1 MNNEIIYLDN
11 CSTTKVCDE
20 AINAINDALKNTW
33 GNPSS
38 LHKKG
43 FDAQILLENSRKT
56 IADFIDSAPQNVY
69 FTPGGTYSN
78 NMAIL
83 GIADKLKHLGNRI
96 ITTQIEHSS
105 VLGPIEELKKLGF
118 EVIYL
123 KPDNNGFI
131 SKEQVFEAVNKDTC
145 FISMMMINNEIGSIL
160 PVNHLKDILKSKNPN
175 GIIHVDAIQAFGKV
189 PINVKKLKADLISFS
204 GHKIHGPKGIGALYV
219 SQNVKLKP
227 IIWGGGQGNFIS
239 PGTEATPAIA
249 GFSAAVSAIPNLLI
263 QYENIK
269 KLHEYATKNLT
280 SIDGVSI
287 NSNVESSPFILNFS
301 AGRIK
306 SETMINYLSANNL
319 FVSGGSACSKGK
331 QSYVLK
337 SMGLPSDRINSAI
350 RISFSRFTTKSQID
364 ILTDNVRQALAKI
377 KHF

>member
-11 CSTTKVCDE
+11 CSTTKVCEE
-20 AINAINDALKNTW
+20 AINAINDALKNNW

-96 ITTQIEHSS
+96 ITTRIEHSS

-189 PINVKKLKADLISFS
+189 PINVKKLKADFISFS
-204 GHKIHGPKGIGALYV
+204 CHKIHGPKGVGALYV
-219 SQNVKLKP
+219 SPNVKLKP
-227 IIWGGGQGNFIS
+227 IIWGGGQGNLIS
-239 PGTEATPAIA
+239 PGTEAIA

>member
-11 CSTTKVCDE
+11 CSTTKVCNE
-20 AINAINDALKNTW
+20 AINAINNTLKNNW

-43 FDAQILLENSRKT
+43 LDAQILLEDSRKI
-56 IADFIDSAPQNVY
+56 IADFIGTVPQNIY

-83 GIADKLKHLGNRI
+83 GIANKLKHFGNRI
-96 ITTQIEHSS
+96 ITTQFEHPS
-105 VLGPIEELKKLGF
+105 VLGPIDELKRLGF
-118 EVIYL
+118 EVVYL
-123 KPDNNGFI
+123 KPDSNGFI
-131 SKEQVFEAVNKDTC
+131 TKDQVFEAVNKDTC
-145 FISMMMINNEIGSIL
+145 FISMMMINNEVGSVL
-160 PVNHLKDILKSKNPN
+160 PVDYLKDILKSKNPN
-175 GIIHVDAIQAFGKV
+175 GIIHVDAIQAFGKI

-219 SQNVKLKP
+219 APHIKLKP
-227 IIWGGGQGNFIS
+227 IIQGGGQGNFIS

-269 KLHEYATKNLT
+269 QLHEYAIQKLT
-280 SIDGVSI
+280 SINGISI
-287 NSNVESSPFILNFS
+287 NSNAESSPFILNFS

-306 SETMINYLSANNL
+306 SETMINYLSANNI

-337 SMGLPSDRINSAI
+337 SMGLASDRINSAI
-350 RISFSRFTTKSQID
+350 RISFSRFSTKSQID
-364 ILTDNVRQALAKI
+364 IFIDNVRQAISKI

>member
-20 AINAINDALKNTW
+20 AINAINDALKNNW

-175 GIIHVDAIQAFGKV
+175 GIIHVDAIQAFGKI
-189 PINVKKLKADLISFS
+189 PINVNKLKADFISFS

-301 AGRIK
+301 VGRIK

>member
-20 AINAINDALKNTW
+20 AINSINDALKNNW

-189 PINVKKLKADLISFS
+189 PINVKKLKADFISFS
-204 GHKIHGPKGIGALYV
+204 GHKIHGPKGVGALYV
-219 SQNVKLKP
+219 SPNVKLKP
-227 IIWGGGQGNFIS
+227 IIWGGGQGNLIS

>member
-11 CSTTKVCDE
+11 CSTTKVCNE
-20 AINAINDALKNTW
+20 AINAINNTLKNNW

-43 FDAQILLENSRKT
+43 LDAQILLEDSRKI
-56 IADFIDSAPQNVY
+56 IADFIGTVPQNIY

-83 GIADKLKHLGNRI
+83 GIANKLKHFGNRI
-96 ITTQIEHSS
+96 ITTQIEHPS
-105 VLGPIEELKKLGF
+105 VLGPIDELKRLGF
-118 EVIYL
+118 EVVYL
-123 KPDNNGFI
+123 KPDSNGFI
-131 SKEQVFEAVNKDTC
+131 TKDQVFEAVNKDTC
-145 FISMMMINNEIGSIL
+145 FISMMMINNEVGSVL
-160 PVNHLKDILKSKNPN
+160 PVDYLKDILKSKNPN
-175 GIIHVDAIQAFGKV
+175 GIIHVDAIQAFGKI

-219 SQNVKLKP
+219 APHIKLKP
-227 IIWGGGQGNFIS
+227 IIQGGGQGNFIS

-269 KLHEYATKNLT
+269 QLHEYAIQKLT
-280 SIDGVSI
+280 SINGISI
-287 NSNVESSPFILNFS
+287 NSNAESSPFILNFS

-306 SETMINYLSANNL
+306 SETMINYLSANNI

-337 SMGLPSDRINSAI
+337 SMGLASDRINSAI
-350 RISFSRFTTKSQID
+350 RISFSRFSTKSQID
-364 ILTDNVRQALAKI
+364 IFIDNVRQAISKI

>member
-20 AINAINDALKNTW
+20 AINAINNTIKNNW

-43 FDAQILLENSRKT
+43 LDAQILLEDSRKT
-56 IADFIDSAPQNVY
+56 IADFIGTLPQNIY

-83 GIADKLKHLGNRI
+83 GIANKLKHLGNRI
-96 ITTQIEHSS
+96 ITTQIEHPS
-105 VLGPIEELKKLGF
+105 VLGPIDELKRLGF
-118 EVIYL
+118 EVVYL
-123 KPDNNGFI
+123 KPDSNGFI
-131 SKEQVFEAVNKDTC
+131 TKDQVFEAVNKDTC
-145 FISMMMINNEIGSIL
+145 FISMMMINNEVGSVL
-160 PVNHLKDILKSKNPN
+160 PVDYLKDILKSKNPN
-175 GIIHVDAIQAFGKV
+175 GIIHVDAIQAFGKI

-219 SQNVKLKP
+219 APHIKLKP
-227 IIWGGGQGNFIS
+227 IIQGGGQGNFIS

-269 KLHEYATKNLT
+269 QLHEYAIQKLT
-280 SIDGVSI
+280 SINGISI
-287 NSNVESSPFILNFS
+287 NSNAESSPFILNFS

-306 SETMINYLSANNL
+306 SETMINYLSANNI

-337 SMGLPSDRINSAI
+337 SMGLASDRINSAI
-350 RISFSRFTTKSQID
+350 RISFSRFSTKSQID
-364 ILTDNVRQALAKI
+364 IFIDNVRQAISKI